1 MKILLVEDDPL
12 LGEGVADAFK
22 YQGHVVEWAC
32 SGQQALTLAQ
42 GSVFDVVVLDL
53 GLPDMEGL
61 AVLSAL
67 RKAKLTMPVLILT
80 ARDSCDE
87 KVLGLDQGADDY
99 MAKPFDLPELLARL
113 RALVRRHAGRVEP
126 VLSYQGIEVNP
137 AEHSVMYQ
145 GQAVA
150 MSRHEFEL
158 LSHLMAYPT
167 RVFSREVLVE
177 QLYSWSEDI
186 GSNTV
191 EVYVHHLRK
200 KLGKSVIE
208 TVRGVG
214 YRLGQL
220 P

>member
-99 MAKPFDLPELLARL
+99 MAKPFDL
-113 RALVRRHAGRVEP
+113 
-126 VLSYQGIEVNP
+126 ST
-137 AEHSVMYQ
+137 
-145 GQAVA
+145 GQ
-150 MSRHEFEL
+150 SL
-158 LSHLMAYPT
+158 
-167 RVFSREVLVE
+167 
-177 QLYSWSEDI
+177 
-186 GSNTV
+186 
-191 EVYVHHLRK
+191 
-200 KLGKSVIE
+200 
-208 TVRGVG
+208 
-214 YRLGQL
+214 
-220 P
+220 